1 MSGHSKWSNIKYKK
15 GAADVKK
22 GKIFSKLAKEIT
34 VAAKDGG
41 GDPGANPHLRQVM
54 DKAKEANMPNDNVER
69 AIKKGTGELP
79 GVSYEQVQYEGYGSA
94 GVAILVE
101 ALTDNKNRTTSDIRN
116 IFSKRG
122 GNMAGA
128 GSVAWIFVRK
138 GLIVA
143 SVDIIDED
151 TLLSMVIDA
160 GAEDMKTEDGNYEI
174 IVSVNNFEN
183 IKNKLRDNNVDYISA
198 DITMIPSNTVKLTG
212 HDAKQV
218 LLLLE
223 EIESHDDV
231 QDVYAN
237 FDIPDEIIEEVAGE
251 DTRS

>member
-41 GDPGANPHLRQVM
+41 GDPSANPHLRQAM
-54 DKAKEANMPNDNVER
+54 DKAKEVNMPNDNVER
-69 AIKKGTGELP
+69 AIKRGTGELP

-101 ALTDNKNRTTSDIRN
+101 ALTDNKNRTTSEVRN

-128 GSVAWIFVRK
+128 GSVSWIFVRK
-138 GLIVA
+138 GLIVV
-143 SVDIIDED
+143 SKDKIDED

-160 GAEDMKTEDGNYEI
+160 GAEDMKTEDDNYEI
-174 IVSVNNFEN
+174 TASVDSLEG
-183 IKNKLRDNNVDYISA
+183 IKNRLKDNNVDYISA
-198 DITMIPSNTVKLTG
+198 EITMIPSNTIKLTG
-212 HDAKQV
+212 QDAKQV
-218 LLLLE
+218 LLLMDEL
-223 EIESHDDV
+223 ESHDDV
-231 QDVYAN
+231 QDIYAN